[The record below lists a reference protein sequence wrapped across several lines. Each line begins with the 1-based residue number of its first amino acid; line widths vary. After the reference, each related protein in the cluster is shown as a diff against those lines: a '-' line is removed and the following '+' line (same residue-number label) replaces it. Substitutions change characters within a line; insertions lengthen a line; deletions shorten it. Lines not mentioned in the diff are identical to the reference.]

1 MNKAEKIAH
10 AQVGSHVKG
19 IYKFLRFEKYM
30 YEVSQMSMI
39 NLSGCK
45 NFMFMIFQVS
55 DLVIFNYFVVCTVLS

>member
-45 NFMFMIFQVS
+45 NFMFMIFQV
-55 DLVIFNYFVVCTVLS
+55 